1 MKLSKSIKSGHGRVS
16 KGTYF
21 VKLTL
26 SPLANQPSTKNNSL
40 SIYRLSTIY
49 DYHTRGNSMHHHCL
63 WETGKTAL
71 QIRINALLNPE
82 MTTIGHLWTM
92 CRRCAGWGF
101 HKQYLL
107 SNSTFRST
115 TRSRRPR
122 PKSYQDTTRQ
132 RRLLLHFDGEWFHH
146 ATSRSRTRTPAS
158 VSWQWRLL
166 QWVPPRRSR
175 EDFSR
180 VLIWAEDFA
189 GGVEAGRQGGAAT
202 GGPNPWR

>member
-1 MKLSKSIKSGHGRVS
+1 MGGFQ

-21 VKLTL
+21 VKLTF
-26 SPLANQPSTKNNSL
+26 SALANQPSTKNNSL
-40 SIYRLSTIY
+40 SFYRLSAIY
-49 DYHTRGNSMHHHCL
+49 DYHTRGNSMQPSL
-63 WETGKTAL
+63 PLRDRQNGLANKKM
-71 QIRINALLNPE
+71 NASLNPE
-82 MTTIGHLWTM
+82 RTTIGHLWTM
-92 CRRCAGWGF
+92 CRRSAGWGF

-107 SNSTFRST
+107 SNSAFRST

-122 PKSYQDTTRQ
+122 PKSYQDTRQ
-132 RRLLLHFDGEWFHH
+132 KRLLLHFDGEWFLH

-158 VSWQWRLL
+158 VSWQWCLL
-166 QWVPPRRSR
+166 SGVPPRRSR

-180 VLIWAEDFA
+180 ELIWAEDFA